1 MNNAPQG
8 TRIVTEQ
15 GEVKETFQLGEK
27 FRIQVPK
34 SSKSSELS
42 LKVVSNLTNVHA
54 IVYKGTSTIQDAT
67 VLLERSTEQVSTDL
81 QVFWKANGALK
92 VMKVDESQK
101 PLPGAVFEIANSNQQ
116 VMGTITADKNGIAE
130 MGNLELGTYT
140 IKEVKAPVG
149 YVLDAKPKPFEV
161 KTGEV
166 AVVEMKNVQI
176 KGNIEIKK

>member
-1 MNNAPQG
+1 
-8 TRIVTEQ
+8 EQ

-42 LKVVSNLTNVHA
+42 LKIVSNLTNIHA

-92 VMKVDESQK
+92 VMKVDE
-101 PLPGAVFEIANSNQQ
+101 
-116 VMGTITADKNGIAE
+116 
-130 MGNLELGTYT
+130 
-140 IKEVKAPVG
+140 
-149 YVLDAKPKPFEV
+149 
-161 KTGEV
+161 
-166 AVVEMKNVQI
+166 
-176 KGNIEIKK
+176 

>member
-1 MNNAPQG
+1 MQKGTFHVEMNNAPQG

-67 VLLERSTEQVSTDL
+67 VLLERSTEQISTDL

-92 VMKVDESQK
+92 VMKVDENQK
-101 PLPGAVFEIANSNQQ
+101 PLPGAVFEITNSNQQ
-116 VMGTITADKNGIAE
+116 VTGTITADKNGIAE

-140 IKEVKAPVG
+140 VKEVKAPIG
-149 YVLDAKPKPFEV
+149 YVLDATPKPL
-161 KTGEV
+161 K
-166 AVVEMKNVQI
+166 
-176 KGNIEIKK
+176 

>member
-15 GEVKETFQLGEK
+15 GEAKETFQLGEK

-42 LKVVSNLTNVHA
+42 LKVVSNLTNIHA
-54 IVYKGTSTIQDAT
+54 VVYKGTSTIQDAT

-92 VMKVDESQK
+92 SHES
-101 PLPGAVFEIANSNQQ
+101 G
-116 VMGTITADKNGIAE
+116 
-130 MGNLELGTYT
+130 
-140 IKEVKAPVG
+140 
-149 YVLDAKPKPFEV
+149 
-161 KTGEV
+161 
-166 AVVEMKNVQI
+166 
-176 KGNIEIKK
+176 